1 MTFINLLRKI
11 IEMNLKISECVF
23 EKVPS
28 LCVGVLVL
36 EDVNNK
42 ADMGAFFDSEYAKIE
57 AEKVAKFDGVE
68 LAEYPLIRAW
78 RDIYKGFGEKK
89 ARSSIEA
96 LIRRVVGGKGLYRI
110 SALVDIYNLASLRF
124 ELPCGGE
131 DLDTMPSVLE
141 LTVANGTEKFLSL
154 GATEYE
160 SPNTGEII
168 YKSGD
173 IVVCRNFNYRESD
186 ITKLT
191 ENTKRAIVVF
201 EDVTGGDLEGAMEW
215 FVKHVTEM
223 TGARV
228 VRRGVLSK

>member
-1 MTFINLLRKI
+1 
-11 IEMNLKISECVF
+11 MNLKVSDAVY

-28 LCVGVLVL
+28 LRVGVLVL
-36 EDVNNK
+36 EGVNNT
-42 ADMGAFFDSEYAKIE
+42 ADVGEWFDKEYASIEKDKI
-57 AEKVAKFDGVE
+57 AKFDGVE

-96 LIRRVVGGKGLYRI
+96 LIRRVAGGKGLYRVN
-110 SALVDIYNLASLRF
+110 ALVDIYNLASLKF

-131 DLDTMPSVLE
+131 NIDAMPADME
-141 LTVANGTEKFLSL
+141 LTVADGTEEFLQL
-154 GATEYE
+154 GSTEIE
-160 SPNTGEII
+160 NPNAGEII

-191 ENTKRAIVVF
+191 DDTTNAIVVF
-201 EDVTGGDLEGAMEW
+201 EDAHGDGDLDGAMDW
-215 FVKHVTEM
+215 FVEHAEKM

-228 VRRGVLSK
+228 VKREIRRFL